1 MTKPDDF
8 FDDQALGSFV
18 DGLLDAAH
26 TEMIIKAMEDDP
38 QIRDRVY
45 QLRRAK
51 DLMKLGFGDAD
62 TRPGN
67 TAKEKLR
74 NWKRFFTR
82 NCHIHRD
89 PDRHLL
95 SCHAWPLVP

>member
-51 DLMKLGFGDAD
+51 VLMKLGYAD
-62 TRPGN
+62 ISTRSGS
-67 TAKEKLR
+67 TAKEKPG

-82 NCHIHRD
+82 YCHIHRD
-89 PDRHLL
+89 PGRHLFRMTT
-95 SCHAWPLVP
+95 